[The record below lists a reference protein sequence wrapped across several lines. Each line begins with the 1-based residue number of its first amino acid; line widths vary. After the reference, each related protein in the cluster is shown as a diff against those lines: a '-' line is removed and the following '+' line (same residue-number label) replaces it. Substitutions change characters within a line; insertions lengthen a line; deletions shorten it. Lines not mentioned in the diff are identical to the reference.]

1 MQSSYNL
8 TNQLPQRH
16 PVKTV
21 AVYEAKT
28 HLSELLAAVELGEE
42 VTITRRGNPIARLV
56 AARLP
61 ESQAEEAAKR
71 RALIARIRANRDSTP
86 VEDFDLQTAIE
97 DGRD

>member
-1 MQSSYNL
+1 M
-8 TNQLPQRH
+8 
-16 PVKTV
+16 KTV
-21 AVYEAKT
+21 AIYEAKT

-61 ESQAEEAAKR
+61 ESHAEETTKR
-71 RALIARIRANRDSTP
+71 RALIARIRANRDMAP
-86 VEDFDLQTAIE
+86 VEGFDLRTAIK

>member
-1 MQSSYNL
+1 M
-8 TNQLPQRH
+8 
-16 PVKTV
+16 KTV
-21 AVYEAKT
+21 AIYEAKT

-61 ESQAEEAAKR
+61 ESLAAEATKR
-71 RALIARIRANRDSTP
+71 RALIARIRANRDAAP
-86 VEDFDLQTAIE
+86 VEGFDLRAAIE

>member
-1 MQSSYNL
+1 M
-8 TNQLPQRH
+8 
-16 PVKTV
+16 KTV

-71 RALIARIRANRDSTP
+71 RALIARIKANRDSTP